1 MDARLPSRKC
11 ADVAAVNRVIQTLSG
26 KNFPKVLFLLRGL
39 RLLGQL
45 NCARQKSSYLKPCAP
60 LGHHPHPGRRLAM
73 TSQMF
78 GDNLSR
84 FTTFGL
90 RRVTPRAC
98 VADSKR
104 HLRAFLTDVL
114 EDLGFVTSE
123 CAKADE
129 LGAILETQLP
139 DLVLLGVSVDGF
151 EVSRFL
157 KPSCTRSSLARFSP
171 SAPANPSSSRR
182 CGKLVG
188 NAAWRCCRRSPRRS
202 PRKPCASAWPCFC
215 LRNQNPVRRSMCLRH
230 CMPAG
235 SNCGTSRRSMPAHSF
250 APVPRR
256 W

>member
-78 GDNLSR
+78 GGNLSR

-151 EVSRFL
+151 EVSKILETLVHQKFVGKVLAIGARESDHRQGGVAGWWGIR
-157 KPSCTRSSLARFSP
+157 PSDVAAAHHAVRRGNLAR
-171 SAPANPSSSRR
+171 AR
-182 CGKLVG
+182 GH
-188 NAAWRCCRRSPRRS
+188 
-202 PRKPCASAWPCFC
+202 ASA
-215 LRNQNPVRRSMCLRH
+215 S
-230 CMPAG
+230 
-235 SNCGTSRRSMPAHSF
+235 GTKT
-250 APVPRR
+250 
-256 W
+256 